1 MPRGAPQ
8 NNSGAGR
15 EYRVKD
21 VARHLHEVPAQVLIA
36 YVAALDE
43 AQLYGRAVGLGK
55 EQVAL
60 HGAVLKYVV
69 AITLIN
75 EFSGAE
81 LVEEGGDGVVIE
93 PERLEVVNGVVPVIV
108 REVCDV
114 LHALGQMQAGVKEVG
129 AGVERDAV

>member
-1 MPRGAPQ
+1 M
-8 NNSGAGR
+8 
-15 EYRVKD
+15 
-21 VARHLHEVPAQVLIA
+21 LIA

-60 HGAVLKYVV
+60 HGAVVDVV
-69 AITLIN
+69 VGIPGVH

-114 LHALGQMQAGVKEVG
+114 LHALGQMQAGVEEVG
-129 AGVERDAV
+129 ASG